1 MLLRDAKGEHTE
13 DAALQRAQRLR
24 QDLGS
29 LPWVRQC
36 AVTVMMAHLR
46 VVVGLFS
53 AAAAAAGGALP
64 APERDL
70 APVGGLHAGLEDGQ
84 LWDVAIGRRPY
95 ITETTGEL
103 LLQASPAILGKTLTI
118 TAELP
123 CSLSS
128 IVAALCHT
136 VARMCRCP
144 LHARM
149 PLPT

>member
-53 AAAAAAGGALP
+53 TAAAAAGGALP
-64 APERDL
+64 EQDSTIYAPPQDGAPVVDGALVSDAAGGRSGL
-70 APVGGLHAGLEDGQ
+70 APVGGLNAVLEDGQ
-84 LWDVAIGRRPY
+84 LWDVA
-95 ITETTGEL
+95 
-103 LLQASPAILGKTLTI
+103 TL
-118 TAELP
+118 
-123 CSLSS
+123 
-128 IVAALCHT
+128 
-136 VARMCRCP
+136 MN
-144 LHARM
+144 
-149 PLPT
+149 